1 MTQTDGKIY
10 HVHGLEELI
19 FVKMTVLPKA
29 VYRFSAIPIK
39 VQKAYLELGE
49 IISKQYRNKID
60 PEQTNNLEKE
70 EQRWSNQTS

>member
-39 VQKAYLELGE
+39 VPKAFLELGE
-49 IISKQYRNKID
+49 IISK
-60 PEQTNNLEKE
+60 
-70 EQRWSNQTS
+70 